1 MSILELNIIKNK
13 YSVDNTI
20 IFTGNG
26 NLEFSERIAQ
36 YFPGCVS
43 DTKPERFSDGEI
55 KIPIIK
61 ENCRRKDCVIIQSC
75 GYHNKFSINDLLME
89 VFVLIDTVKRANANS
104 ITVVL
109 PIFPYQRQDR
119 KSYSRNPITASM
131 VAGILEGLGID
142 RLICFELHACQIQ
155 GFFHKVPVDN
165 ITMNKYF
172 VECAKHIASN
182 FNDMR
187 INQFVI
193 VSPDE
198 GGVKRA
204 SKIAKLLKCPM
215 ALLHKERSK
224 PNEIEK
230 MVLMGDV
237 NNCNCIIV
245 DDMIDTAGTAMK
257 ACEVLRSN
265 GANYV
270 SIMACHGILSGTAIQ
285 KIMDSE
291 ACDKVYVSN
300 SNDVMSIIE
309 KNQSKINNIIAEK
322 IKIFDITELCAA
334 AIYKGLLG
342 ESVSELL

>member
-1 MSILELNIIKNK
+1 MSILEFNIIKKK
-13 YSVDNTI
+13 YSVSNTI

-26 NLEFSERIAQ
+26 NLEFSERVAN

-43 DTKPERFSDGEI
+43 KTKPERFSDGEI

-61 ENCRRKDCVIIQSC
+61 ENCRRKDCVIIQTC
-75 GYHNKFSINDLLME
+75 GFHPVYSINDLLME
-89 VFVLIDTVKRANANS
+89 VFVLIDTLKRSNVNS

-119 KSYSRNPITASM
+119 KSYSRNPITASL
-131 VAGILEGLGID
+131 VSSILEGLGID

-165 ITMNKYF
+165 LTMNNYF
-172 VECAKHIASN
+172 IECAKHISSK
-182 FNDMR
+182 FNNMSMQD
-187 INQFVI
+187 FVI

-204 SKIAKLLKCPM
+204 SKLSKLLKCPM
-215 ALLHKERSK
+215 ALLHKERNK
-224 PNEIEK
+224 PNEIGE

-237 NNCNCIIV
+237 RGRCCIIV

-257 ACEVLRSN
+257 ACQVLRVN
-265 GANYV
+265 GADNISV
-270 SIMACHGILSGTAIQ
+270 MACHGILSGPAIER
-285 KIMDSE
+285 IMN
-291 ACDKVYVSN
+291 CDTCDNVFVSN
-300 SNDVMSIIE
+300 TNDIVSII
-309 KNQSKINNIIAEK
+309 KNNKSNVDIIINEK
-322 IKIFDITELCAA
+322 IKMFDISELCAA